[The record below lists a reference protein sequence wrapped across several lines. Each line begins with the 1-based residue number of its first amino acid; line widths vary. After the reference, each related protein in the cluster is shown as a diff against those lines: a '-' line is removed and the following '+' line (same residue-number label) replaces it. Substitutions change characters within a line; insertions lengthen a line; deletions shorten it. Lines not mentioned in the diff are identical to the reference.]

1 MAIQP
6 IDLQTLFTQM
16 DKVAKTQVQEKAA
29 LTIKQELQ
37 TAAYQRKAEMKVRS
51 VNRTQGQGDGVEHLK
66 ERERPHEEEQENRKR
81 ERDNE
86 ADEEAQTPAP
96 EQVRDPDLG
105 RNIDLSG

>member
-51 VNRTQGQGDGVEHLK
+51 VNRSQGQGDGIQHLK
-66 ERERPHEEEQENRKR
+66 ERNHPHEQEQESRKR
-81 ERDNE
+81 EGDSE
-86 ADEEAQTPAP
+86 ADEETHTPEP